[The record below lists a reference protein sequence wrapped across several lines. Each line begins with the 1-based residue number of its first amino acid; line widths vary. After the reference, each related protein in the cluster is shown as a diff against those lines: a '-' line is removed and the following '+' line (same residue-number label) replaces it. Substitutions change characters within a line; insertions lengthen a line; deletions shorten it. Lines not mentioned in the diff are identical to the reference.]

1 MDITELTKNIT
12 KWRDNGGVSTM
23 LIIMGIVLILWSFC
37 RWILQKMKLT
47 PKDADRTMEQVDAM
61 TGAQFEQFVAAVL
74 EGNGYEIRQ
83 FTKATGDY
91 GADIIAYRNEELF
104 AIQCKRYAK
113 PVGVKAVQEAIAA
126 MKHYQCDR
134 CLVVTN
140 SRFTKQAMI
149 LANDNEVVG
158 LWDRQF
164 LTYMRDRA
172 EKVRKNEK
180 D

>member
-12 KWRDNGGVSTM
+12 KWLDNGGVSTM

-83 FTKATGDY
+83 FTKA
-91 GADIIAYRNEELF
+91 
-104 AIQCKRYAK
+104 
-113 PVGVKAVQEAIAA
+113 
-126 MKHYQCDR
+126 
-134 CLVVTN
+134 
-140 SRFTKQAMI
+140 KQAMI